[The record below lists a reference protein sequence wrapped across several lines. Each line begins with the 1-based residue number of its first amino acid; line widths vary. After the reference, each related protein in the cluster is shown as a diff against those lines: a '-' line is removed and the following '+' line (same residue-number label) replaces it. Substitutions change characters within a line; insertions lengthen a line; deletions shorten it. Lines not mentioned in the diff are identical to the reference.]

1 MATWECRGCTAAYS
15 VGAPRC
21 PQCGANDPIKE
32 DEQMAKITVHGGASD
47 ASLEETTTAPAEQ
60 PADGYDAWTVDQLK
74 AELGERGLSKSGNK
88 DELIERLT
96 EHDGP
101 ATGAEDSPE

>member
-21 PQCGANDPIKE
+21 PQCGTNDPIKE

-60 PADGYDAWTVDQLK
+60 HPDGGYDTWTVEQLK
-74 AELGERGLSKSGNK
+74 AELGERDLSKTGNK
-88 DELIERLT
+88 DELIARL
-96 EHDGP
+96 EDHDS
-101 ATGAEDSPE
+101 AKE